1 APPVAA
7 AAPAPP
13 AAAALGVP
21 RRREAAE
28 AVAPRRA
35 RLACPP
41 AGRERAGAPRALPRL
56 AGGRGA
62 AAGCAE
68 GRGGRE
74 AVRAEGCAVQHGARS
89 AFARGERIHT
99 RALAVGFRG
108 ALPQMRGRTG
118 SRSARGLR
126 GEALRVRGLAAAP
139 GARPARPQIRMCVFR
154 PRRFSGVGG
163 NHRGG
168 REGGTSVKRGAS
180 ARSSLDVCAPGGA
193 SGAAPPP
200 WAARSARQRLGGPAA
215 IQEIGA
221 GLRK

>member
-68 GRGGRE
+68 G
-74 AVRAEGCAVQHGARS
+74 
-89 AFARGERIHT
+89 
-99 RALAVGFRG
+99 
-108 ALPQMRGRTG
+108 
-118 SRSARGLR
+118 
-126 GEALRVRGLAAAP
+126 
-139 GARPARPQIRMCVFR
+139 ARPARPQIRMCVFR
-154 PRRFSGVGG
+154 PRRFSGVGVVPIVAP
-163 NHRGG
+163 RGG
-168 REGGTSVKRGAS
+168 GRDRGKE
-180 ARSSLDVCAPGGA
+180 
-193 SGAAPPP
+193 SGA
-200 WAARSARQRLGGPAA
+200 
-215 IQEIGA
+215 
-221 GLRK
+221 

>member
-118 SRSARGLR
+118 SLLWTCARQAAPPAPPPRPGRRAPRAKDWGVQRRSKRSAR
-126 GEALRVRGLAAAP
+126 
-139 GARPARPQIRMCVFR
+139 
-154 PRRFSGVGG
+154 
-163 NHRGG
+163 
-168 REGGTSVKRGAS
+168 
-180 ARSSLDVCAPGGA
+180 A
-193 SGAAPPP
+193 SGSFCLCRRAFLLEP
-200 WAARSARQRLGGPAA
+200 RFLVSL
-215 IQEIGA
+215 
-221 GLRK
+221 